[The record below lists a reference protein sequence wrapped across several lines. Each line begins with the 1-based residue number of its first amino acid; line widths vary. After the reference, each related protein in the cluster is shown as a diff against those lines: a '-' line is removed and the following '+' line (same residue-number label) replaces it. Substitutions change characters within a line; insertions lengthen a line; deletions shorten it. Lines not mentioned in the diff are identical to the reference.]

1 MKTLYPDISPFNSD
15 YLVQGSHK
23 IYFEESGNPDGKP
36 VVFLHGGPGGGG
48 DKNVR
53 RFFNPELYRIVNFDQ
68 RGCGRSKPHGLLEE
82 NTTWHLV
89 EDIEAIRKKL
99 NIDSWMVFGG
109 SWGSTLAL
117 TYAQTHPERV
127 SEMVLRGIFLLR
139 KKELNW
145 FYQEGASKIFPD
157 SWQKFIEIIEPNKR
171 NKLMNAYYEIF
182 KGSDKEMK
190 EKAAVAWSQW
200 EAATSSILI
209 NQARVEGFLNID
221 FAIAFA
227 TIENHYF
234 INGGFFKNED
244 QLIKNIDL
252 VRSIPS
258 VIVQGRYD
266 VVCPMDTAWELHKA
280 WPEAE
285 FIVADSSGHS
295 AFEKEI
301 THHLV
306 NATDAFTSR

>member
-15 YLVQGSHK
+15 FLVQGSHK

-53 RFFNPELYRIVNFDQ
+53 RFFNPEVYRIVNFDQ

-89 EDIEAIRKKL
+89 EDIEAIREKL

-117 TYAQTHPERV
+117 TYAQTHPEKV

-139 KKELNW
+139 KKELDW

-157 SWQKFIEIIEPNKR
+157 SWQKFIKVIEPNKR
-171 NKLMNAYYEIF
+171 DKLINAYHEIF
-182 KGSDKEMK
+182 KGSDKQMK

-209 NQARVEGFLNID
+209 NEARIEGLQF
-221 FAIAFA
+221 
-227 TIENHYF
+227 
-234 INGGFFKNED
+234 
-244 QLIKNIDL
+244 
-252 VRSIPS
+252 
-258 VIVQGRYD
+258 
-266 VVCPMDTAWELHKA
+266 
-280 WPEAE
+280 
-285 FIVADSSGHS
+285 
-295 AFEKEI
+295 
-301 THHLV
+301 
-306 NATDAFTSR
+306 

>member
-1 MKTLYPDISPFNSD
+1 M
-15 YLVQGSHK
+15 
-23 IYFEESGNPDGKP
+23 
-36 VVFLHGGPGGGG
+36 
-48 DKNVR
+48 
-53 RFFNPELYRIVNFDQ
+53 
-68 RGCGRSKPHGLLEE
+68 
-82 NTTWHLV
+82 
-89 EDIEAIRKKL
+89 
-99 NIDSWMVFGG
+99 
-109 SWGSTLAL
+109 
-117 TYAQTHPERV
+117 TYAQTHPEKV

-139 KKELNW
+139 KKELDW

-157 SWQKFIEIIEPNKR
+157 SWQKFIEVIEPNKR
-171 NKLMNAYYEIF
+171 DKLMNAYHEIF
-182 KGSDKEMK
+182 KGSDNQMK

-209 NQARVEGFLNID
+209 NEARIEGFSNID

-234 INGGFFKNED
+234 INGGFFENKD

-266 VVCPMDTAWELHKA
+266 VVCPMDTAWELHQA

-306 NATDAFTSR
+306 NATDAFASR

>member
-1 MKTLYPDISPFNSD
+1 
-15 YLVQGSHK
+15 
-23 IYFEESGNPDGKP
+23 
-36 VVFLHGGPGGGG
+36 
-48 DKNVR
+48 
-53 RFFNPELYRIVNFDQ
+53 
-68 RGCGRSKPHGLLEE
+68 
-82 NTTWHLV
+82 
-89 EDIEAIRKKL
+89 
-99 NIDSWMVFGG
+99 MVFGG

-117 TYAQTHPERV
+117 TYAQTHPEKV

-139 KKELNW
+139 KKELDW

-157 SWQKFIEIIEPNKR
+157 SWQKFIKVIEPDKR
-171 NKLMNAYYEIF
+171 HNLMNAYYEIF
-182 KGSDKEMK
+182 KGTDKQMK
-190 EKAAVAWSQW
+190 EKAAIAWSQW

-209 NQARVEGFLNID
+209 NEARIEGFSNID

-234 INGGFFKNED
+234 INGGFFENED

-266 VVCPMDTAWELHKA
+266 VVCPMDTAWELHQA

-285 FIVADSSGHS
+285 FIVADNSGHS

-306 NATDAFTSR
+306 NATDTFASR

>member
-15 YLVQGSHK
+15 FLVQGYHK

-89 EDIEAIRKKL
+89 EDIEAIREKL

-117 TYAQTHPERV
+117 TYAQTHPEKV

-139 KKELNW
+139 KKELDW

-157 SWQKFIEIIEPNKR
+157 SWQKFIKVIEPDKR
-171 NKLMNAYYEIF
+171 HNLMNAYYEIF
-182 KGSDKEMK
+182 KGTDKQMK

-209 NQARVEGFLNID
+209 NEARIEGFSNID

-227 TIENHYF
+227 TIETAF
-234 INGGFFKNED
+234 SKSAAPFLPTSATSTASSTKGPILSSAGFNTAPIA
-244 QLIKNIDL
+244 LPNATTCGIGNATNIDAI
-252 VRSIPS
+252 IPPKT
-258 VIVQGRYD
+258 IPKLGAD
-266 VVCPMDTAWELHKA
+266 KKLPK
-280 WPEAE
+280 PPAE
-285 FIVADSSGHS
+285 PSTKRA
-295 AFEKEI
+295 
-301 THHLV
+301 
-306 NATDAFTSR
+306 